1 MSLVLVVIYG
11 LRPFVKQPPG
21 HSHPLLG
28 PQKAIGWLTVLA
40 GWTAMFLGCAVVH
53 YSWVSGTADDEIE
66 LEAIV
71 RLATKLVDLL
81 LTEFATFG
89 G

>member
-1 MSLVLVVIYG
+1 MSLVLVVMYG

-28 PQKAIGWLTVLA
+28 PQKTIGWLNVLA

-53 YSWVSGTADDEIE
+53 YSWVS
-66 LEAIV
+66 
-71 RLATKLVDLL
+71 AT
-81 LTEFATFG
+81 
-89 G
+89 